1 MAECKEED
9 YNEVESY
16 MNKQFSDLF
25 KEKENIES
33 EQFSVN

>member
-1 MAECKEED
+1 MVECKEED

-16 MNKQFSDLF
+16 MNKQLSDQF

>member
-1 MAECKEED
+1 MVECKEED
-9 YNEVESY
+9 YYEVKSY
-16 MNKQFSDLF
+16 MNKQLSDLF